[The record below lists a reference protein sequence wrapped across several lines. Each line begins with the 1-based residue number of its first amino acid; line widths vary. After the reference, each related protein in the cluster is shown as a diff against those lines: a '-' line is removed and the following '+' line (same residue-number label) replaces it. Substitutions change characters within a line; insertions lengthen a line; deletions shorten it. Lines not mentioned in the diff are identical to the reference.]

1 MLRINL
7 KLWPMLLL
15 LSACVVNDGPTA
27 DEKASQ
33 INVELG
39 IGYYQQGNLELANE
53 KLVKALSQDPNSS
66 QAHYAYAV
74 LQNRFLDLEK
84 TEFHFRK
91 AIELDPQNSEA
102 LTNFGAYLCNDN
114 RIEEAEKLFMQ
125 AVDNPRYRTPE
136 LDYTNAGVCLLKM
149 DSSQTEKAKQY
160 FTKALA
166 LRTNYTPALVNLAE
180 ISFNEKN
187 HELAALY
194 LQRLHLVSK
203 PTARSLWLN
212 IRNDLELNRND
223 NLAKL
228 VQTLK
233 TNFPNSKEY
242 QAWLALDR

>member
-1 MLRINL
+1 MLRTKFL
-7 KLWPMLLL
+7 LGPLLL
-15 LSACVVNDGPTA
+15 MLSACVVNDGPTP

-39 IGYYQQGNLELANE
+39 MGYYQQGNLELANE
-53 KLVKALSQDPNSS
+53 KLVKALDQDPNSS
-66 QAHYAYAV
+66 QAHLAYAV
-74 LQNRFLDLEK
+74 LQYRYLDNEK
-84 TEFHFRK
+84 AEFHFSK
-91 AIELDPQNSEA
+91 AIELDPVNSEA
-102 LTNFGAYLCNDN
+102 LHTYGAFLCNED
-114 RIEEAEKLFMQ
+114 RIEEAEKLFMR
-125 AVDNPRYRTPE
+125 AVKNRNYRTPE
-136 LDYTNAGVCLLKM
+136 LSYASAGVCLLEL

-228 VQTLK
+228 VQKLK
-233 TNFPNSKEY
+233 SDFPNSKEY